1 MIRTDLSVSARS
13 VLVGFAVNPPI
24 VAFHGTKV
32 LPSAC
37 ASVQDLAGYPV
48 TVEISHVHPE
58 TVATS
63 TQPHAGDSSPFSW
76 RPLVFQEKFA
86 AYIII
91 DVAQTLSP

>member
-1 MIRTDLSVSARS
+1 MKLRGRSHTKLVIKRDPMISVGCKRVSKKRPGRICGKPTYC
-13 VLVGFAVNPPI
+13 GF
-24 VAFHGTKV
+24 
-32 LPSAC
+32 S
-37 ASVQDLAGYPV
+37 QDEGM
-48 TVEISHVHPE
+48 SHVHPE

-76 RPLVFQEKFA
+76 RPLVFLEKFA